1 MAERTDLLAL
11 ARDSAA
17 REDWRA
23 THDQLAT
30 ARAEAVSGGGDLPVD
45 DLRLLAEAAWWL
57 GIGTESMAVGEEVY
71 HLLDAQQ
78 TDGAAMQALELA
90 LEWATRGDLTLA
102 NAWLGRARR
111 LLADAPESVAHG
123 YLRYVDASV
132 EMDVYG
138 EPGPAEQT
146 AASLDAMA
154 RVHPDPALTCFAR
167 VLYGLAGVRS
177 GRTAEG
183 FAALDEAMLEVLAG
197 RVRPKWA
204 GDIYCTVIHLSH
216 QLADWGRMR
225 AWTDALDRWARPMSQ
240 TFMYAA
246 VTRVHQLQL
255 VAAEGGWAQLEAEV
269 AGPSVALVGS
279 HGWMAGAGFYELG
292 DVRRLRG
299 DTDGATAAFG
309 QARALGVEPQPGEA
323 LLAYAAGRA
332 DEAATALRAALA
344 GQGRLE
350 RARALLPAVQVG
362 LGAGDADLARSAAEE
377 LAGTA
382 AVYGTAGLVAWAA
395 HADALLALDAGRWQ
409 EAVDRLEDA
418 LRGYREQRL
427 RHLTAQVHEHLAVA
441 RRGLGQHAAAA
452 ADEATAVAIYRQL
465 GATPDLARL
474 SPGAGPGGPGA
485 GPGGPARPGGLTQ
498 REEEI
503 LVLVASGATNRDVAQ
518 RLVISD
524 KTVSRHL
531 ANIFAKLGV
540 GTRTAAA
547 AWAHE
552 HGLHRSPHTAR

>member
-1 MAERTDLLAL
+1 VGEEGVARTDW
-11 ARDSAA
+11 AA
-17 REDWRA
+17 MHVE
-23 THDQLAT
+23 LMT
-30 ARAEAVSGGGDLPVD
+30 ARAGAVAGGADLPVG
-45 DLRLLAEAAWWL
+45 DLRLFAEAAWWL
-57 GIGTESMAVGEEVY
+57 GLGEESMAVGELVY
-71 HLLDAQQ
+71 QHLDAQQ
-78 TDGAAMQALELA
+78 ADGSAMQALELA

-111 LLADAPESVAHG
+111 LLADRPESSAHG
-123 YLRYVDASV
+123 YLQYVDASI

-146 AASLDAMA
+146 AANLDSLA
-154 RVHPDPALTCFAR
+154 RAHGDPALSCFAR
-167 VLYGLAGVRS
+167 VLEGLARVRS

-183 FAALDEAMLEVLAG
+183 FAALDEAMLEVVAG
-197 RVRPKWA
+197 RLRPKWA

-225 AWTDALDRWARPMSQ
+225 AWTDALDRWARPLSQ

-255 VAAEGGWAQLEAEV
+255 VAAEGGWSQVEKEV
-269 AGPSVALVGS
+269 AGPSEALVGS
-279 HGWMAGAGFYELG
+279 HGWTAGAGFYELG
-292 DVRRLRG
+292 EVRRLRG
-299 DTDGATAAFG
+299 DADGAAAAFA

-332 DEAATALRAALA
+332 PQAATALRAALA

-350 RARALLPAVQVG
+350 RARALLPAVEVG
-362 LGAGDADLARSAAEE
+362 LAAGDDDLARSAAEE

-382 AVYGTAGLVAWAA
+382 AVYGTAGLLAWAV
-395 HADALLALDAGRWQ
+395 HAGALLALDGGRWE
-409 EAVDRLEDA
+409 EAVAGLEAA

-427 RHLTAQVHEHLAVA
+427 RHATAQVHEHLAIA
-441 RRGLGQHAAAA
+441 RRGLDQAAAAA
-452 ADEATAVAIYRQL
+452 ADEATALAIYRQL
-465 GATPDLARL
+465 GASPDLARL
-474 SPGAGPGGPGA
+474 TATT
-485 GPGGPARPGGLTQ
+485 RPGGLTP

-503 LVLVASGATNRDVAQ
+503 LAQVVSGASNHQVAE

-540 GTRTAAA
+540 GSRTAAA

-552 HGLHRSPHTAR
+552 HGIHGSPHGGA